1 MTLAI
6 MVVFYGA
13 GGLLLHPSSKMLQG
27 WFAGTHLGESK
38 CTVCQ
43 HHEKAQPAEMLSL
56 ETF

>member
-27 WFAGTHLGESK
+27 WFAGTPRGIKVHG
-38 CTVCQ
+38 V
-43 HHEKAQPAEMLSL
+43 PAP
-56 ETF
+56 